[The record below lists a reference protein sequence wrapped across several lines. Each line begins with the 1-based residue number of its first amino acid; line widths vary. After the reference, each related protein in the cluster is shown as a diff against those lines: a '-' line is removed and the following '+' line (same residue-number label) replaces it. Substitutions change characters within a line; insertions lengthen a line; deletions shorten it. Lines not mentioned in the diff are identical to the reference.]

1 MLNIAICDDDGSFA
15 GSLEE
20 LLWRMGKTYGLRF
33 IWMGAAW

>member
-20 LLWRMGKTYGLRF
+20 LLY
-33 IWMGAAW
+33 AWEKLMD